1 VSIETSYTFGTRLP
15 GTIADIR
22 PIVEAALRVEGFGIL
37 TEIDV
42 QATLKARLGV
52 DRAPYLILGACNPP
66 LAHRALEADPSV
78 GALLPCNI
86 VLRED
91 GPVTIVEALDPL
103 AALGIVDAAGVRP
116 VAEEAKARL
125 ARAIAALETR
135 ALAPRS
141 LSCISTTATARPS
154 EHTGRSST

>member
-1 VSIETSYTFGTRLP
+1 MTVSTSFTFGTRLP
-15 GTIADIR
+15 GTIASVR
-22 PIVEAALRVEGFGIL
+22 PGVEAALKAEGFGIL

-42 QATLKARLGV
+42 QATMKAKLGI

-78 GALLPCNI
+78 GALLPCNV

-91 GPVTIVEALDPL
+91 GGEIVVEAMDPM
-103 AALGIVDAAGVRP
+103 AALGIVDAPGVRA

-125 ARAIAALETR
+125 VRAID
-135 ALAPRS
+135 ALA
-141 LSCISTTATARPS
+141 AGA
-154 EHTGRSST
+154 

>member
-1 VSIETSYTFGTRLP
+1 MTVSTRISFGTRLE
-15 GTIADIR
+15 GTIASVR
-22 PIVEAALRVEGFGIL
+22 PSVEAALRAEGFGIL

-42 QATLKARLGV
+42 QATMKAKLGV

-78 GALLPCNI
+78 GVLLPCNI

-91 GPVTIVEALDPL
+91 GAEIIVEAMDPM
-103 AALGIVDAAGVRP
+103 AAMGIVDAADLRA

-125 ARAIAALETR
+125 ARAIE
-135 ALAPRS
+135 ALA
-141 LSCISTTATARPS
+141 ARAAD
-154 EHTGRSST
+154 